1 MSTCSDVQLSFQFQ
15 SNSPKTFGI
24 IWTNPRE
31 TGVEVWMDPCYVRFC
46 LQGIRPCSTVN
57 EKVHGPFRPKTA
69 PTYSQRNPLCMGKMM
84 ENANPMESYMSK
96 PYCQIVDA
104 FTRITIGTETNQRFR
119 GKFRPSL
126 F

>member
-15 SNSPKTFGI
+15 SKSPKTFGI

-57 EKVHGPFRPKTA
+57 EKVHGPFGPQDGPNLFSEEPRYA
-69 PTYSQRNPLCMGKMM
+69 WGISWRMPTLWKVT
-84 ENANPMESYMSK
+84 
-96 PYCQIVDA
+96 CQNHIA
-104 FTRITIGTETNQRFR
+104 
-119 GKFRPSL
+119 KL
-126 F
+126 